1 MWWFLLRYTIVAVK
15 QLDFKEFGL
24 DFKEFDYLDF
34 HLSQGY
40 LLALYYRAPLLY
52 KSLLTSGSIVGTL
65 QQSVI
70 ERVDGCC

>member
-1 MWWFLLRYTIVAVK
+1 MWWLFLQRYTTVAVK

-34 HLSQGY
+34 RLSKGY

-52 KSLLTSGSIVGTL
+52 
-65 QQSVI
+65 
-70 ERVDGCC
+70 